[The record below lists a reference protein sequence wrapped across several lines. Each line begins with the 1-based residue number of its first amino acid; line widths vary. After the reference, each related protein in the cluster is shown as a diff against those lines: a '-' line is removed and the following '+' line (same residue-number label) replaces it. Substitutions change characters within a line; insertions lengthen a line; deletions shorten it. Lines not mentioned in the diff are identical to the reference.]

1 MSTPLT
7 DTTPAARF
15 IDPKV
20 LIKIQ
25 NLELVA
31 RTVVEGFVQ
40 GLHRSPY
47 MGFSVDFAAYRQYMP
62 GDEIRRIDWNV
73 FSRSDKLYVKL
84 YEGETNTRVLILLD
98 ISGSMN
104 YGSGDIKKID
114 YARIVAA
121 CLSYFAY
128 HQRDGVGLLTFD
140 SQIGSHV
147 PPGRRRGQ
155 LLTILSEIDR
165 IQRSEL
171 TEFRKPLRFL
181 AEYLTRR
188 GVIVLISD
196 LYDEPENILA
206 GLKVLRSKGND
217 IIVFHIM
224 DNFELTFPFEDMA
237 QFEDM
242 ETRKKLH
249 VIPEYL
255 RTQYLVI
262 LNEHMEKIRK
272 ELAGCRIDY
281 CLMDTSKPLDQGL
294 FTYLAARSAL
304 PDAAEQAGGQFE
316 FGPRHGADAGY
327 VVQHAVRQQLRQD
340 ESRSAVANRWTAG
353 RRPDGDHRV
362 QRQRDAA
369 LASDIGQGHVE
380 R

>member
-1 MSTPLT
+1 MSTPVVDRQPT
-7 DTTPAARF
+7 NRF

-47 MGFSVDFAAYRQYMP
+47 TGFSVDFASYRQYMP

-73 FSRSDKLYVKL
+73 YARSDRLYIKL
-84 YEGETNTRVLILLD
+84 YEGETNTRVLVLLD

-114 YARIVAA
+114 YARILAA
-121 CLSYFAY
+121 CLTYFAH

-140 SQIGSHV
+140 TEVRTHIPSS
-147 PPGRRRGQ
+147 RRRGQ

-165 IQRSEL
+165 IQPSAQ

-181 AEYLTRR
+181 AEYLSRR

-196 LYDEPENILA
+196 LYDEPDNIIA
-206 GLKVLRSKGND
+206 GLKALKVKGND

-224 DNFELTFPFEDMA
+224 DNFELTFPFEDTA
-237 QFEDM
+237 QFEDL
-242 ETRKKLH
+242 ETKRKLH

-255 RTQYLVI
+255 RKQYLEI
-262 LNEHMEKIRK
+262 LNEHMERIRK
-272 ELAGCRIDY
+272 ELSGSRIDY
-281 CLMDTSKPLDQGL
+281 CLMDTSKPLDMGL
-294 FTYLAARSAL
+294 FTFLAARAKS
-304 PDAAEQAGGQFE
+304 
-316 FGPRHGADAGY
+316 
-327 VVQHAVRQQLRQD
+327 V
-340 ESRSAVANRWTAG
+340 
-353 RRPDGDHRV
+353 
-362 QRQRDAA
+362 
-369 LASDIGQGHVE
+369 
-380 R
+380 

>member
-1 MSTPLT
+1 MSTPIADQT
-7 DTTPAARF
+7 SAARF
-15 IDPKV
+15 LDPKV

-40 GLHRSPY
+40 GLHKSPY

-73 FSRSDKLYVKL
+73 YGRSDRLYIKL
-84 YEGETNTRVLILLD
+84 YEGDTNTKVLVMLD

-104 YGSGDIKKID
+104 YGSGPVKKID
-114 YARIVAA
+114 YARILAA
-121 CLSYFAY
+121 SLSYFAH

-140 SQIGSHV
+140 TEIRAHV
-147 PPGRRRGQ
+147 PASRRRGQ

-165 IQRSEL
+165 IQPSAQ

-188 GVIVLISD
+188 GVIILISD
-196 LYDEPENILA
+196 LYDEPDNIIA
-206 GLKVLRSKGND
+206 GLKALKAKGND

-242 ETRKKLH
+242 ETRRKLH

-255 RTQYLVI
+255 RTQYLSI
-262 LNEHMEKIRK
+262 LKDHMDRISK
-272 ELAGCRIDY
+272 ELAGTRIDY
-281 CLMDTSKPLDQGL
+281 CLMDTSKPLDVGL
-294 FTYLAARSAL
+294 FSYLGARAKS
-304 PDAAEQAGGQFE
+304 
-316 FGPRHGADAGY
+316 
-327 VVQHAVRQQLRQD
+327 
-340 ESRSAVANRWTAG
+340 T
-353 RRPDGDHRV
+353 
-362 QRQRDAA
+362 
-369 LASDIGQGHVE
+369 
-380 R
+380 

>member
-1 MSTPLT
+1 MSTPVVER
-7 DTTPAARF
+7 TPANRF

-20 LIKIQ
+20 LLKIQ

-47 MGFSVDFAAYRQYMP
+47 TGFSVDFAAYRQYMP

-73 FSRSDKLYVKL
+73 FARSDRLYIKL
-84 YEGETNTRVLILLD
+84 YEGETNTRVLVLLD

-104 YGSGDIKKID
+104 YGSADIKKID
-114 YARIVAA
+114 YARILAA
-121 CLSYFAY
+121 CLTYFAH

-140 SQIGSHV
+140 TEIRAHV
-147 PPGRRRGQ
+147 PSSRRRGQ

-165 IQRSEL
+165 VQPSAQ

-188 GVIVLISD
+188 GLIVLISD
-196 LYDEPENILA
+196 LYDEPENIIA
-206 GLKVLRSKGND
+206 GLKALRAKGND

-224 DNFELTFPFEDMA
+224 DNFELTFPFEEMA

-242 ETRKKLH
+242 ETKRKLH

-255 RTQYLVI
+255 RKQYLSI
-262 LNEHMEKIRK
+262 LNEHMERIRK
-272 ELAGCRIDY
+272 ELAGTRIDY
-281 CLMDTSKPLDQGL
+281 CLMDTSKPLDHGL
-294 FTYLAARSAL
+294 FTYLAARAKS
-304 PDAAEQAGGQFE
+304 
-316 FGPRHGADAGY
+316 
-327 VVQHAVRQQLRQD
+327 
-340 ESRSAVANRWTAG
+340 T
-353 RRPDGDHRV
+353 
-362 QRQRDAA
+362 
-369 LASDIGQGHVE
+369 
-380 R
+380 

>member
-1 MSTPLT
+1 MSTPIAER
-7 DTTPAARF
+7 TPPNRF

-20 LIKIQ
+20 LMKIQ

-47 MGFSVDFAAYRQYMP
+47 MGFSVDFASYREYQP

-84 YEGETNTRVLILLD
+84 YEGETNTRVLVLLD

-104 YGSGDIKKID
+104 YASGDVKKMD
-114 YARIVAA
+114 YARILAA
-121 CLSYFAY
+121 CLCYFAY

-140 SQIGSHV
+140 TQVRSHV
-147 PPGRRRGQ
+147 PASRRRGQ
-155 LLTILSEIDR
+155 LFTILSEIDR
-165 IQRSEL
+165 IQPSEQ

-196 LYDEPENILA
+196 LYDEPDNIIA
-206 GLKVLRSKGND
+206 GLKALKAKGND

-242 ETRKKLH
+242 ETKKKLH

-255 RTQYLVI
+255 RKQYLVI
-262 LNEHMEKIRK
+262 LNEHMARIRK
-272 ELAGCRIDY
+272 ELSGTRIDY
-281 CLMDTSKPLDQGL
+281 CLMDTSKPLDSGL
-294 FTYLAARSAL
+294 FSYLAARAKS
-304 PDAAEQAGGQFE
+304 
-316 FGPRHGADAGY
+316 
-327 VVQHAVRQQLRQD
+327 V
-340 ESRSAVANRWTAG
+340 
-353 RRPDGDHRV
+353 
-362 QRQRDAA
+362 
-369 LASDIGQGHVE
+369 
-380 R
+380 

>member
-1 MSTPLT
+1 MSTPVAEH
-7 DTTPAARF
+7 AANRF

-47 MGFSVDFAAYRQYMP
+47 LGFSVDFAAYRQYMP

-73 FSRSDKLYVKL
+73 YSRSDKLYIKL

-104 YGSGDIKKID
+104 YGSGGLKKID
-114 YARIVAA
+114 YARMLAA
-121 CLSYFAY
+121 CLSYFAF

-140 SQIGSHV
+140 TEIRSHT
-147 PPGRRRGQ
+147 PASRRRGQ
-155 LLTILSEIDR
+155 LMTILSEIDR
-165 IQRSEL
+165 IQPSEL
-171 TEFRKPLRFL
+171 TEFRKALRFL

-188 GVIVLISD
+188 GLIVVISD
-196 LYDEPENILA
+196 LYDEPDNIIA
-206 GLKVLRSKGND
+206 GLKVLKSKGND

-224 DNFELTFPFEDMA
+224 DNFELTFPFADIA

-242 ETRKKLH
+242 ETKNKLH

-255 RTQYLVI
+255 RSQYLGI
-262 LNEHMEKIRK
+262 LKEHMDRIRK
-272 ELAGCRIDY
+272 ELSGMRIDY
-281 CLMDTSKPLDQGL
+281 CLMDTSQPLDTGL
-294 FTYLAARSAL
+294 FSYLGARS
-304 PDAAEQAGGQFE
+304 
-316 FGPRHGADAGY
+316 R
-327 VVQHAVRQQLRQD
+327 
-340 ESRSAVANRWTAG
+340 TT
-353 RRPDGDHRV
+353 
-362 QRQRDAA
+362 
-369 LASDIGQGHVE
+369 
-380 R
+380 

>member
-1 MSTPLT
+1 VTIQVADRTPVN
-7 DTTPAARF
+7 RF

-20 LIKIQ
+20 LLKIQ

-31 RTVVEGFVQ
+31 RHVVEGFVQ

-47 MGFSVDFAAYRQYMP
+47 TGFSVDFASYRLYMP

-73 FSRSDKLYVKL
+73 FARSDRLYIKL
-84 YEGETNTRVLILLD
+84 YEGDTNTRVLVMLD

-104 YGSGDIKKID
+104 YGSSEIKKID
-114 YARIVAA
+114 YARILAA
-121 CLSYFAY
+121 CLTYFAH

-140 SQIGSHV
+140 TQIRAHV
-147 PPGRRRGQ
+147 PSSRRRGQ

-165 IQRSEL
+165 IQPSEQ

-188 GVIVLISD
+188 GLIVLISD
-196 LYDEPENILA
+196 LFDEPDNIIA
-206 GLKVLRSKGND
+206 GLKALKAKGND

-224 DNFELTFPFEDMA
+224 DPYELTFPFEEAA

-255 RTQYLVI
+255 REQYMTIVKD
-262 LNEHMEKIRK
+262 HMERIRK
-272 ELAGCRIDY
+272 ELAGTRIDY

-294 FTYLAARSAL
+294 FTYLAARSKS
-304 PDAAEQAGGQFE
+304 
-316 FGPRHGADAGY
+316 
-327 VVQHAVRQQLRQD
+327 V
-340 ESRSAVANRWTAG
+340 
-353 RRPDGDHRV
+353 
-362 QRQRDAA
+362 
-369 LASDIGQGHVE
+369 
-380 R
+380 

>member
-1 MSTPLT
+1 MSTPVT
-7 DTTPAARF
+7 ETSVNRF

-47 MGFSVDFAAYRQYMP
+47 LGFSVDFASYRPYMP

-73 FSRSDKLYVKL
+73 FSRSDRLYIKLF
-84 YEGETNTRVLILLD
+84 EGETNTRVLVLLD

-104 YGSGDIKKID
+104 YGSGGVKKID
-114 YARIVAA
+114 YARMLAA

-140 SQIGSHV
+140 TEIRAHITAS
-147 PPGRRRGQ
+147 RRRGQ
-155 LLTILSEIDR
+155 LMSILSEIDR
-165 IQRSEL
+165 IQPSDL

-196 LYDEPENILA
+196 LYDEPDNIIA
-206 GLKVLRSKGND
+206 GLKVLKSKGND

-224 DNFELTFPFEDMA
+224 DNFELTFPFEEMA
-237 QFEDM
+237 QFEDL
-242 ETRKKLH
+242 ETKKKLH

-255 RTQYLVI
+255 RSQYLSI
-262 LNEHMEKIRK
+262 LKEHMERIRK
-272 ELAGCRIDY
+272 ELSGLRIDY

-294 FTYLAARSAL
+294 FSYLGARS
-304 PDAAEQAGGQFE
+304 
-316 FGPRHGADAGY
+316 R
-327 VVQHAVRQQLRQD
+327 
-340 ESRSAVANRWTAG
+340 T
-353 RRPDGDHRV
+353 
-362 QRQRDAA
+362 
-369 LASDIGQGHVE
+369 I
-380 R
+380 

>member
-1 MSTPLT
+1 MSTPVVER
-7 DTTPAARF
+7 TPGNRF

-20 LIKIQ
+20 LLKIQ

-47 MGFSVDFAAYRQYMP
+47 TGFSVDFASYRQYMP

-73 FSRSDKLYVKL
+73 YARSDRLYIKL
-84 YEGETNTRVLILLD
+84 YEGETNTRVLVLLD

-104 YGSGDIKKID
+104 YGSGEIKKID
-114 YARIVAA
+114 YARILAA
-121 CLSYFAY
+121 CLTYFAH

-140 SQIGSHV
+140 TEIRAHV
-147 PPGRRRGQ
+147 PSSRRRGQ
-155 LLTILSEIDR
+155 LLTILSEIER
-165 IQRSEL
+165 VQPSQS

-188 GVIVLISD
+188 GLIVVISD
-196 LYDEPENILA
+196 LYDEPDNIIA
-206 GLKVLRSKGND
+206 GLKALKAKGND

-242 ETRKKLH
+242 ETKKKLH

-255 RTQYLVI
+255 RKQYLEI
-262 LNEHMEKIRK
+262 LKQHMETIRK
-272 ELAGCRIDY
+272 ELSGSRIDY
-281 CLMDTSKPLDQGL
+281 CLMDTSKPLDIGL
-294 FTYLAARSAL
+294 FNYLAARAKS
-304 PDAAEQAGGQFE
+304 
-316 FGPRHGADAGY
+316 
-327 VVQHAVRQQLRQD
+327 
-340 ESRSAVANRWTAG
+340 S
-353 RRPDGDHRV
+353 
-362 QRQRDAA
+362 
-369 LASDIGQGHVE
+369 
-380 R
+380 

>member
-1 MSTPLT
+1 MSTPVVEQ
-7 DTTPAARF
+7 PKNRF

-20 LIKIQ
+20 LMKIQ

-31 RTVVEGFVQ
+31 RSVVEGFVQ

-73 FSRSDKLYVKL
+73 YSRSDKLYVKL
-84 YEGETNTRVLILLD
+84 YEGETNTRVLVLLD

-104 YGSGDIKKID
+104 YGSAEVKKID
-114 YARIVAA
+114 YARILAA

-128 HQRDGVGLLTFD
+128 QQRDAVGLLTFD
-140 SQIGSHV
+140 TEIRSHIKTS
-147 PPGRRRGQ
+147 RRRGQ

-165 IQRSEL
+165 IQPSEL

-196 LYDEPENILA
+196 LYDEPDNIIA
-206 GLKVLRSKGND
+206 GLKVLKSKGND
-217 IIVFHIM
+217 IIVFHVM
-224 DNFELTFPFEDMA
+224 DHFELTFPFEDMA

-242 ETRKKLH
+242 ETKRKLH

-255 RTQYLVI
+255 RSQYLVI
-262 LNEHMEKIRK
+262 IKEHMERIRK
-272 ELAGCRIDY
+272 ELSGARIDY
-281 CLMDTSKPLDQGL
+281 CLLDTSKPLDSAL
-294 FTYLAARSAL
+294 FAYLGARSK
-304 PDAAEQAGGQFE
+304 
-316 FGPRHGADAGY
+316 
-327 VVQHAVRQQLRQD
+327 
-340 ESRSAVANRWTAG
+340 S
-353 RRPDGDHRV
+353 
-362 QRQRDAA
+362 
-369 LASDIGQGHVE
+369 I
-380 R
+380 

>member
-1 MSTPLT
+1 MSTPVG
-7 DTTPAARF
+7 DQTPAARF

-73 FSRSDKLYVKL
+73 YGRSDRLYIKL
-84 YEGETNTRVLILLD
+84 YEGETNTRVLVMLD

-104 YGSGDIKKID
+104 YGSGPVKKID
-114 YARIVAA
+114 YARILAA
-121 CLSYFAY
+121 CLSYFAH

-140 SQIGSHV
+140 TEIRAHV
-147 PPGRRRGQ
+147 PASRRRGQ
-155 LLTILSEIDR
+155 MLTILSEIDR
-165 IQRSEL
+165 IQPSAQ

-188 GVIVLISD
+188 GVIILISD
-196 LYDEPENILA
+196 LYDEPDNIIA
-206 GLKVLRSKGND
+206 GLKALKAKGND

-224 DNFELTFPFEDMA
+224 DNFELTFPFADMA

-255 RTQYLVI
+255 RTQYLSI
-262 LNEHMEKIRK
+262 LKDHMDRINK
-272 ELAGCRIDY
+272 ELAGTRIDY
-281 CLMDTSKPLDQGL
+281 CLMDTSKPLDVGL
-294 FTYLAARSAL
+294 FSYLGARAKS
-304 PDAAEQAGGQFE
+304 
-316 FGPRHGADAGY
+316 
-327 VVQHAVRQQLRQD
+327 
-340 ESRSAVANRWTAG
+340 T
-353 RRPDGDHRV
+353 
-362 QRQRDAA
+362 
-369 LASDIGQGHVE
+369 
-380 R
+380 

>member
-1 MSTPLT
+1 MSS
-7 DTTPAARF
+7 TPAAEQSSPSRF
-15 IDPKV
+15 IDPKT

-73 FSRSDKLYVKL
+73 FSRSDRLYVKL
-84 YEGETNTRVLILLD
+84 YEGETNTRVLVLLD
-98 ISGSMN
+98 VSGSMR
-104 YGSGDIKKID
+104 YGSAGINKID
-114 YARIVAA
+114 YARFLAA
-121 CLSYFAY
+121 SLSYFAY

-140 SQIGSHV
+140 TQIRAHV
-147 PPGRRRGQ
+147 PASRRRGQ

-165 IQRSEL
+165 IEPSAE

-188 GVIVLISD
+188 GVIVVISD
-196 LYDEPENILA
+196 LYDEPDNIIA
-206 GLKVLRSKGND
+206 GLKALKAKGND

-224 DNFELTFPFEDMA
+224 DHFELTFPFEDMA

-242 ETRKKLH
+242 ETKKKLH

-255 RTQYLVI
+255 RSQYLVI
-262 LNEHMEKIRK
+262 IKQHMEKIRK
-272 ELAGCRIDY
+272 ELAGTRIDY
-281 CLMDTSKPLDQGL
+281 CLMDTSQPLDAGL
-294 FTYLAARSAL
+294 FSYLGARSKS
-304 PDAAEQAGGQFE
+304 
-316 FGPRHGADAGY
+316 
-327 VVQHAVRQQLRQD
+327 V
-340 ESRSAVANRWTAG
+340 
-353 RRPDGDHRV
+353 
-362 QRQRDAA
+362 
-369 LASDIGQGHVE
+369 
-380 R
+380 

>member
-1 MSTPLT
+1 MSTPV
-7 DTTPAARF
+7 PEQQAVNRF

-20 LIKIQ
+20 LMKIQ

-31 RTVVEGFVQ
+31 RSVVEGFVQ

-47 MGFSVDFAAYRQYMP
+47 LGFSVDFAAYRQYMP

-73 FSRSDKLYVKL
+73 YSRSDKLYVKL

-104 YGSGDIKKID
+104 YGSGDVKKID
-114 YARIVAA
+114 YARILAA

-140 SQIGSHV
+140 TEIRSHV
-147 PPGRRRGQ
+147 PASRRRGQ
-155 LLTILSEIDR
+155 LFTILSEIDR
-165 IQRSEL
+165 IRPSEQ

-196 LYDEPENILA
+196 LYDEPDNIIA
-206 GLKVLRSKGND
+206 GLKALKAKGND

-224 DNFELTFPFEDMA
+224 DNFELTFPFEEMA

-242 ETRKKLH
+242 ETKRKLH

-255 RTQYLVI
+255 RTQYLGI
-262 LNEHMEKIRK
+262 LNEHMERIRK
-272 ELAGCRIDY
+272 ELSGTRIDY
-281 CLMDTSKPLDQGL
+281 CLMDTSKPLDMGL
-294 FTYLAARSAL
+294 FTYLAARSKS
-304 PDAAEQAGGQFE
+304 
-316 FGPRHGADAGY
+316 
-327 VVQHAVRQQLRQD
+327 V
-340 ESRSAVANRWTAG
+340 
-353 RRPDGDHRV
+353 
-362 QRQRDAA
+362 
-369 LASDIGQGHVE
+369 
-380 R
+380 